1 MQPPIYRDTLVP
13 LYEPW
18 YLIIVMISCSFR
30 HSLPPPASMHL
41 KILTSLFLCSSAF
54 SCLPTF
60 DARSWKRESERKCV
74 WEKEREPGI
83 ITGNLSLS
91 CFLSLTQHPD
101 LRTPFLPCWEE
112 EKKSSFLQALVS
124 ASSSNKNQKKR
135 CQKISRFFPQSPCFS
150 ENTGVE
156 LRPSRSACR
165 SWTTKAVS
173 HRLSS
178 RPLKQSRLRR

>member
-41 KILTSLFLCSSAF
+41 KFLTSLFLCSSAF

-74 WEKEREPGI
+74 CERERERAGHH
-83 ITGNLSLS
+83 NRESLSLS

-124 ASSSNKNQKKR
+124 ASSSNKNQKKTMP
-135 CQKISRFFPQSPCFS
+135 KKFALFS
-150 ENTGVE
+150 TNRHVF
-156 LRPSRSACR
+156 L
-165 SWTTKAVS
+165 
-173 HRLSS
+173 
-178 RPLKQSRLRR
+178 